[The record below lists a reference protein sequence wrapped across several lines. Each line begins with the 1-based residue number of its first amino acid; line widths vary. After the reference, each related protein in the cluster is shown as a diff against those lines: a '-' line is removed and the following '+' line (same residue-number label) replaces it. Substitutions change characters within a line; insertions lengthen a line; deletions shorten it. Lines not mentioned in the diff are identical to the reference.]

1 MLEGRGHARL
11 VCVMSVTFDSSLLT
25 AYYNARSGVGTSASG
40 TSSSAAAAKKYAPTA
55 PWTPSANKTLSND
68 TALMSAAVKNAMLGH
83 KLVDE
88 NAAKLD
94 LTGASDDYR
103 KLFALYQGLDTLN
116 GVANQINSKGLTSAD
131 KDRIKSVFAKGLA
144 EVASYAEGLKLDQIR
159 ITRGE
164 ATDKA
169 QTKVGV
175 PKVPADYVTP
185 NLVSGDVSKPVD
197 AFQGDVKF
205 NISVKRVGVTHDIA
219 IDLSEM
225 GSTPRNMA
233 NVVNFINDK
242 LSDAGVATRVA
253 SLRTPGGDRT
263 VQINGKAVKVGTNPD
278 SWALKVKVDSGDTVT
293 FEPVKTAGSVY
304 VAQSVGN
311 PDPDGKTSTNDG
323 VTNRQILKFQT
334 DTTDVPAP
342 AQATGEANWVDGR
355 LWSEDMDK
363 TVGAVHATQVG
374 PDGSVY
380 VLADVTGQ
388 VSGQDIKGTQDVAL
402 MKYDSAGK
410 LIYTRTLG
418 AASNASGLA
427 LAVSADGQVAVA
439 GKVTGALSGATEGAL
454 NSGSTGSFATNTD
467 SFVSVYDEEGQE
479 VWTQRRGAR
488 QNDEATSI
496 AFGPAGEVYVAGR
509 AQSALPG
516 TSSLGGWDSYI
527 EGFKADDKG
536 KVATL
541 FTQAVGSAGADRPGG
556 LVVDGGSLILA
567 NNENGRAVLRRFDV
581 SGGAPVETGV
591 RDLGD
596 LQGGEISGLALNDSG
611 QVIIAGSTKN
621 GGLDAGDVTR
631 ALSGGTDAFV
641 AQVSADLTPTAGDSL
656 AYYGGSGDDKV
667 TGLAVS
673 DGKVF
678 LLGQAGSDLP
688 DQAAV
693 GKKDGFLTQIDVAA
707 GTVEW
712 SRRFTGKDGYA
723 TPTAIAA
730 DSVGASVLDRIGLPQ
745 GTLSGVGSQQITALT
760 SIRAGD
766 QFQVRAGEGSP
777 AKTVTIDANETL
789 ETLANK
795 VRRASSYQAKVE
807 IVTVDGT
814 RRLKVTPV
822 NPRSTLEFFEGKSG
836 KDALSL
842 LGVSE
847 GVVRSTTTN
856 KDGKTVPA
864 DGGGQIFGLK
874 MDKDLKLDT
883 ANDVSH
889 TLAELATAMGVIRDA
904 YKELKDLATPASVK
918 NAEKAK
924 TAAGQAPA
932 YLTNQ
937 IANYQAA
944 LDRLTG
950 GG

>member
-1 MLEGRGHARL
+1 
-11 VCVMSVTFDSSLLT
+11 MSVSFDSSILT
-25 AYYNARSGVGTSASG
+25 AYYNARSGVSTAASG
-40 TSSSAAAAKKYAPTA
+40 GSTGATTTTKYAPTA
-55 PWTPSANKTLSND
+55 PWSSSGTKTVSND
-68 TALMSAAVKNAMLGH
+68 SSLMSLAVKNAMLGR

-88 NAAKLD
+88 NAAQLD
-94 LTGASDDYR
+94 LAGASQDYR
-103 KLFALYQGLDTLN
+103 KLFALYQSLDTLN
-116 GVANQINSKGLTSAD
+116 GVANQINSKGLTSID

-144 EVASYAEGLKLDQIR
+144 EVTAYAEGLKLDQIR
-159 ITRGE
+159 VTRGE
-164 ATDKA
+164 ATDKV
-169 QTKVGV
+169 QTSVGV
-175 PKVPADYVTP
+175 PKVAPAYVTP
-185 NLVSGDVSKPVD
+185 ALVSGDVSQPVD

-205 NISVKRVGVTHDIA
+205 NISVERVKVTHDIA
-219 IDLSEM
+219 IDLNEM

-242 LSDAGVATRVA
+242 LADAGVATRVA

-263 VQINGKAVKVGTNPD
+263 VQVNGKTVKVGTNPD
-278 SWALKVKVDSGDTVT
+278 SWALKVKVDSGETVA
-293 FEPVKTAGSVY
+293 FQPVKTAGSVY

-311 PDPDGKTSTNDG
+311 PDPDGKASTNDG
-323 VTNRQILKFQT
+323 VTNRQLLKFQT
-334 DTTDVPAP
+334 DTTDVTAP
-342 AQATGEANWVDGR
+342 NQATGEANWVDGR

-363 TVGAVHATQVG
+363 TVGTVHATQVG

-380 VLADVTGQ
+380 VLADVTGK

-410 LIYTRTLG
+410 LVFTRTLG
-418 AASNASGLA
+418 AASTASGLA
-427 LAVSADGQVAVA
+427 LAVSADGDVAVA
-439 GKVTGALSGATEGAL
+439 GKVTGLLSGATEGAM
-454 NSGSTGSFATNTD
+454 NSGATGSFATNSD
-467 SFVSVYDEEGQE
+467 SFVTVYDENGQE
-479 VWTQRRGAR
+479 QWTQRRGAR
-488 QNDEATSI
+488 LNDEATSI
-496 AFGPAGEVYVAGR
+496 AFGANGEVYVAGR
-509 AQSALPG
+509 SQSALPG
-516 TSSLGGWDSYI
+516 ATALGDWDSYI
-527 EGFKADDKG
+527 EGFKADAKG
-536 KVATL
+536 KVSTL
-541 FTQAVGSAGADRPGG
+541 FTQSVGSSGADRPGG
-556 LVVDGGSLILA
+556 LVVDGDSLVLA
-567 NNENGRAVLRRFDV
+567 NNESGRAVLHRFDV
-581 SGGAPVETGV
+581 SGAAPVETGV
-591 RDLGD
+591 RDIGD
-596 LQGGEISGLALNDSG
+596 LQGGEISGLALNDTG
-611 QVIIAGSTKN
+611 QVVIAGSTRN
-621 GGLDAGDVTR
+621 GALDAGDVTR
-631 ALSGGTDAFV
+631 SLSGGSDAFV
-641 AQVSADLTPTAGDSL
+641 AQISADLTPTTGDSL
-656 AYYGGSGDDKV
+656 AYYGGAGDDKV

-693 GKKDGFLTQIDVAA
+693 GKKDGFLTQIDVATGDIA
-707 GTVEW
+707 W

-745 GTLSGVGSQQITALT
+745 GTLSGIGSQQITALT

-777 AKTVTIDANETL
+777 AKTVTIEAQDTL

-795 VRRASSYQAKVE
+795 VRRASNYQAKVD

-814 RRLKVTPV
+814 RRLKVTPI
-822 NPRSTLEFFEGKSG
+822 NPRSTLEFFEGKTG

-874 MDKDLKLDT
+874 MDKDLKLET
-883 ANDVSH
+883 ASDISH

-924 TAAGQAPA
+924 TASGTVPA
-932 YLTNQ
+932 YLSNQ
-937 IANYQAA
+937 ISNYQAA

>member
-1 MLEGRGHARL
+1 MT
-11 VCVMSVTFDSSLLT
+11 VSFDSSLLT
-25 AYYNARSGVGTSASG
+25 AYYNARTGVGTGASG
-40 TSSSAAAAKKYAPTA
+40 TSGTAASTTKYAPTA
-55 PWTPSANKTLSND
+55 PWTPSASKTVSND
-68 TALMSAAVKNAMLGH
+68 TTLMSAAVKSAMLGR
-83 KLVDE
+83 KLIDE

-94 LTGASDDYR
+94 LAGASDDYR
-103 KLFALYQGLDTLN
+103 KLFALYQGMDTLN
-116 GVANQINSKGLTSAD
+116 GVANQINAKGLTSID
-131 KDRIKSVFAKGLA
+131 KDRIKAVFAKGLA
-144 EVASYAEGLKLDQIR
+144 EVTSYAEGLKLDQVR
-159 ITRGE
+159 VTRGD
-164 ATDKA
+164 AMDKA
-169 QTKVGV
+169 QTTVGV
-175 PKVPADYVTP
+175 RKTAPDYVTP
-185 NLVSGDVSKPVD
+185 NLISGDVNQPVD
-197 AFQGDVKF
+197 AFQGDVQF
-205 NISVKRVGVTHDIA
+205 NISIKRVGVTHDIA

-225 GSTPRNMA
+225 GATPRNMA

-242 LSDAGVATRVA
+242 LADSGVATRVA

-263 VQINGKAVKVGTNPD
+263 VTVNGKTVKMGTNPD

-293 FEPVKTAGSVY
+293 FQPVKTAGSLY
-304 VAQSVGN
+304 VAQNVGN
-311 PDPDGKTSTNDG
+311 PDPDGKASTNDG
-323 VTNRQILKFQT
+323 VTKRQLLKFQT

-342 AQATGEANWVDGR
+342 NQAAGEANWVDGR
-355 LWSEDMDK
+355 LWASDMDK
-363 TVGAVHATQVG
+363 SVSTVRATQVG

-380 VLADVTGQ
+380 VLADVTGK
-388 VSGQDIKGTQDVAL
+388 VAGQDIKGTQDVAL

-427 LAVSADGQVAVA
+427 LAVSPDGQVAVA
-439 GKVTGALSGATEGAL
+439 GKVTGGLAGAAEGAL
-454 NSGSTGSFATNTD
+454 NSGASGSFATNSD
-467 SFVSVYDEEGQE
+467 SFVSLYDEDGQE
-479 VWTQRRGAR
+479 MWTQRRGAR

-496 AFGPAGEVYVAGR
+496 AFGVDGEVYVAGR

-536 KVATL
+536 KVTTL

-556 LVVDGGSLILA
+556 LVVDGDSLILA
-567 NNENGRAVLRRFDV
+567 NNENGRAVLHRFDV
-581 SGGAPVETGV
+581 SGASLVETGV
-591 RDLGD
+591 RDIGD
-596 LQGGEISGLALNDSG
+596 LQGGEISGLALNDDG
-611 QVIIAGSTKN
+611 QVVIAGSTRN
-621 GGLDAGDVTR
+621 GALDAGDVTR
-631 ALSGGTDAFV
+631 ALSGGQDAFV
-641 AQVSADLTPTAGDSL
+641 AQISADLTPTAGDSL
-656 AYYGGSGDDKV
+656 AYYGGAGDDKV
-667 TGLAVS
+667 TGLAVA
-673 DGKVF
+673 DGKVY

-707 GTVEW
+707 GTIAW

-766 QFQVRAGEGSP
+766 QFQVRAGEGGSP
-777 AKTVTIDANETL
+777 KTVTIDANETL

-795 VRRASSYQAKVE
+795 VRRASSYQAKVD

-814 RRLKVTPV
+814 RRLKVTPI
-822 NPRSTLEFFEGKSG
+822 NPRSTLEFFEGKTG

-847 GVVRSTTTN
+847 GVVRATVVN

-864 DGGGQIFGLK
+864 DGGGKIFGLK
-874 MDKDLKLDT
+874 MDKDLKLDS
-883 ANDVSH
+883 ASDVSH

-924 TAAGQAPA
+924 TAGGKAPA

-944 LDRLTG
+944 LNRLTG

>member
-1 MLEGRGHARL
+1 MWEGRGQARL
-11 VCVMSVTFDSSLLT
+11 LCAMTVSFDASILT
-25 AYYNARSGVGTSASG
+25 AYYNARSGVGTSSSGASA
-40 TSSSAAAAKKYAPTA
+40 TTPTKYAPTA
-55 PWTPSANKTLSND
+55 PWTPSGTKTLSND
-68 TALMSAAVKNAMLGH
+68 TSLMSAAVKNAMLGR

-94 LTGASDDYR
+94 LAGASNDYR
-103 KLFALYQGLDTLN
+103 KLFALYQSLDTLN
-116 GVANQINSKGLTSAD
+116 GVANQISGKGLTSVD

-144 EVASYAEGLKLDQIR
+144 EVTTYAESLKLDQIR

-169 QTKVGV
+169 QTKIGV
-175 PKVPADYVTP
+175 PKVAPDYVTP
-185 NLVSGDVSKPVD
+185 PLVSGDVSQPVD
-197 AFQGDVKF
+197 AFQGDVQF
-205 NISVKRVGVTHDIA
+205 NISVKRIGVTHDIS

-242 LSDAGVATRVA
+242 LADAGVSTRVA
-253 SLRTPGGDRT
+253 SQRTPGGDRT
-263 VQINGKAVKVGTNPD
+263 VQVNGKAVKVGTNPD

-293 FEPVKTAGSVY
+293 FQPVKTAGSVY

-311 PDPDGKTSTNDG
+311 PDPDGKSTTNDG
-323 VTNRQILKFQT
+323 VTNRQLLKFQT
-334 DTTDVPAP
+334 DTTDVAAP
-342 AQATGEANWVDGR
+342 GQALGEANWVDGR

-363 TVGAVHATQVG
+363 TVGTVHATQVG

-380 VLADVTGQ
+380 VLADVTGK

-410 LIYTRTLG
+410 LMFTRTLG
-418 AASNASGLA
+418 AASTASGLA
-427 LAVSADGQVAVA
+427 LAVSAGGEVAVA
-439 GKVTGALSGATEGAL
+439 GKVTGGLAGATEGAL
-454 NSGSTGSFATNTD
+454 NSGETGSFATNSD
-467 SFVSVYDEEGQE
+467 SFVTLFDEEGQE

-496 AFGPAGEVYVAGR
+496 AFGADGEVYVAGR
-509 AQSALPG
+509 SQSALPG
-516 TSSLGGWDSYI
+516 TSALGDWDSYI
-527 EGFKADDKG
+527 EGFKADAKG
-536 KVATL
+536 KVSTL
-541 FTQAVGSAGADRPGG
+541 FTQSVGSSGADRPGG
-556 LVVDGGSLILA
+556 LVVDGDSLVLA
-567 NNENGRAVLRRFDV
+567 NNENGRAVLHRFDV
-581 SGGAPVETGV
+581 SGTAPVETGV

-596 LQGGEISGLALNDSG
+596 LQGGDISGLALNDDG
-611 QVIIAGSTKN
+611 QVVIAGSTRN
-621 GGLDAGDVTR
+621 GALDAGDITR
-631 ALSGGTDAFV
+631 ALGGGMDAFV

-656 AYYGGSGDDKV
+656 AYYGGAGDDKV
-667 TGLAVS
+667 TGLAVA

-688 DQAAV
+688 DQAAL
-693 GKKDGFLTQIDVAA
+693 GKKDGFLAQIDVAA
-707 GTVEW
+707 GAVAW

-723 TPTAIAA
+723 APTAIAA
-730 DSVGASVLDRIGLPQ
+730 DAVGASVLDRIGLPQ
-745 GTLSGVGSQQITALT
+745 GTLSGTGSQQITVLT

-766 QFQVRAGEGSP
+766 QFQVRAGEGSS
-777 AKTVTIDANETL
+777 AKTITIEANETL

-795 VRRASSYQAKVE
+795 VRRASNYQAKVD
-807 IVTVDGT
+807 IVTVEGT
-814 RRLKVTPV
+814 RRLKVTPI
-822 NPRSTLEFFEGKSG
+822 NPRSTLEFFDGKTG

-842 LGVSE
+842 LGVAE

-883 ANDVSH
+883 ASDISH
-889 TLAELATAMGVIRDA
+889 TLAELATAMGVVRDA
-904 YKELKDLATPASVK
+904 YKELKDLSTPASVK

-924 TAAGQAPA
+924 AASGKAPA

-937 IANYQAA
+937 ISNYQAA